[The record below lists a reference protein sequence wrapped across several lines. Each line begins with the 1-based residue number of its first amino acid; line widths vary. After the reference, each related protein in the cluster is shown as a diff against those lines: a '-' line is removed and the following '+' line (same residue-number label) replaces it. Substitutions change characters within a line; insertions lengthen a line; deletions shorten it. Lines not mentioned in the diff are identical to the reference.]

1 MSEVTTTTTAT
12 DAATT
17 ATTTDTPAVTTTATE
32 TGGGNPATE
41 TGGGNPATTQVET
54 TPTTSTTTENTETKP
69 EVLLGGEEP
78 PAEQPIQYTD
88 FTMPEGYSLNPE
100 DSKTLQELGQQF
112 KMPQEAVQKLVDLGV
127 QMQQRQAQEQQ
138 KVIASWVD
146 AAKADPEYGGEK
158 LKDNLLTAQRAFSLP
173 RGAEI
178 SKILFKSGLGN
189 HPAVIGFMT
198 EVGKLLEGDNM
209 THGKGTNTANVAPA
223 AVWYDKS

>member
-12 DAATT
+12 DT
-17 ATTTDTPAVTTTATE
+17 ATTTTAAPVGTTTETTNTTGTPPATVETNPVTTTATE
-32 TGGGNPATE
+32 NVEGN
-41 TGGGNPATTQVET
+41 
-54 TPTTSTTTENTETKP
+54 P
-69 EVLLGGEEP
+69 EVLLGGEQP

-88 FTMPEGYSLNPE
+88 FTMPEGYSLNPD

-138 KVIASWVD
+138 RVIASWVD

-158 LKDNLLTAQRAFSLP
+158 LKENLLTAQRAFSLP

-209 THGKGTNTANVAPA
+209 THGKGANTANVAPA

>member
-1 MSEVTTTTTAT
+1 MSQETTTTTAT
-12 DAATT
+12 DTATTAATT
-17 ATTTDTPAVTTTATE
+17 ETPAVTTTDTNAGTP
-32 TGGGNPATE
+32 PA
-41 TGGGNPATTQVET
+41 TQVET
-54 TPTTSTTTENTETKP
+54 TPTTTTTENQEKKP
-69 EVLLGGEEP
+69 EVLLGGEQP

-112 KMPQEAVQKLVDLGV
+112 KMPQDAVQKLVDLGV

-138 KVIASWVD
+138 KLITSWVD
-146 AAKADPEYGGEK
+146 AAKSDPEYGGEK
-158 LKDNLLTAQRAFSLP
+158 LKENLLTAQRAFSLP

-198 EVGKLLEGDNM
+198 EVGKLLEPDNM
-209 THGKGTNTANVAPA
+209 THGRGANNASVTPA
-223 AVWYDKS
+223 TVWYDKS

>member
-1 MSEVTTTTTAT
+1 MSEAATTTAT
-12 DAATT
+12 NT
-17 ATTTDTPAVTTTATE
+17 ATTTTSAAPIDTTTQTDPP
-32 TGGGNPATE
+32 PA
-41 TGGGNPATTQVET
+41 ASTTET
-54 TPTTSTTTENTETKP
+54 TPSATTTPESTETNP
-69 EVLLGGEEP
+69 EVLLGGEQP

-146 AAKADPEYGGEK
+146 AAKADPEYGGGK
-158 LKDNLLTAQRAFSLP
+158 LKEKLLTAQRAVSLP

-198 EVGKLLEGDNM
+198 EVGKLLEADNM
-209 THGKGTNTANVAPA
+209 THGKGANTANVAPA

>member
-1 MSEVTTTTTAT
+1 MSEVTTTTAT
-12 DAATT
+12 DTTTT
-17 ATTTDTPAVTTTATE
+17 AAAAPVDTTTETTNATGTPPATVETNPVTTTATE
-32 TGGGNPATE
+32 NVEGN
-41 TGGGNPATTQVET
+41 
-54 TPTTSTTTENTETKP
+54 P
-69 EVLLGGEEP
+69 EVLLGGEQP

-88 FTMPEGYSLNPE
+88 FTMPEGYSLNPD

-158 LKDNLLTAQRAFSLP
+158 LKENLLTAQRAFSLP

-198 EVGKLLEGDNM
+198 EVGKLLQGDNM
-209 THGKGTNTANVAPA
+209 THGKGANTASVTPA
-223 AVWYDKS
+223 SVWYDKS

>member
-12 DAATT
+12 DT
-17 ATTTDTPAVTTTATE
+17 ATTTTAAPVGTTTETTNTTGTPPATVETNPVTTTATE
-32 TGGGNPATE
+32 NVEGN
-41 TGGGNPATTQVET
+41 
-54 TPTTSTTTENTETKP
+54 P
-69 EVLLGGEEP
+69 EVLLGGEQP

-88 FTMPEGYSLNPE
+88 FTMPEGYSLNPD

-158 LKDNLLTAQRAFSLP
+158 LKENLLTAQRAFSLP

-198 EVGKLLEGDNM
+198 EVGKLLQGDNM
-209 THGKGTNTANVAPA
+209 THGKGANTASVTPA
-223 AVWYDKS
+223 SVWYDKS

>member
-17 ATTTDTPAVTTTATE
+17 ATTTDTPAATITATE
-32 TGGGNPATE
+32 TGGNNPV
-41 TGGGNPATTQVET
+41 TTQVET
-54 TPTTSTTTENTETKP
+54 TPTTNTSSENTETKS
-69 EVLLGGEEP
+69 EVLLGGEEL

-158 LKDNLLTAQRAFSLP
+158 LKENLLTAQRAFSLP

>member
-17 ATTTDTPAVTTTATE
+17 ATTTDTPAVTTT
-32 TGGGNPATE
+32 ATE

-100 DSKTLQELGQQF
+100 DSKVLQELGQQF

-127 QMQQRQAQEQQ
+127 QMQQRQIQEQQ
-138 KVIASWVD
+138 KTILSWLD
-146 AAKADPEYGGEK
+146 AAKADKEYGGENLEK
-158 LKDNLLTAQRAFSLP
+158 NLLTAQRAFSLP
-173 RGAEI
+173 RGDEI
-178 SKILFKSGLGN
+178 SKILYMSGLGN

-198 EVGKLLEGDNM
+198 EVGKLLEPDNM
-209 THGKGTNTANVAPA
+209 THGRGTNTANVAPA

>member
-17 ATTTDTPAVTTTATE
+17 ATTTDTPAATTTATE
-32 TGGGNPATE
+32 TGGDNPV
-41 TGGGNPATTQVET
+41 TTQVET
-54 TPTTSTTTENTETKP
+54 TPTTNTTTENTETKP

-158 LKDNLLTAQRAFSLP
+158 LKENLLTAQRAFSLP

-223 AVWYDKS
+223 TVWYDKS

>member
-1 MSEVTTTTTAT
+1 MSEAATTTAT
-12 DAATT
+12 NT
-17 ATTTDTPAVTTTATE
+17 ATTTTSAAPIDTTTQTDTPPAASTT
-32 TGGGNPATE
+32 
-41 TGGGNPATTQVET
+41 ET
-54 TPTTSTTTENTETKP
+54 TPSATTTPESTETNP
-69 EVLLGGEEP
+69 EVLLGGEQP

-158 LKDNLLTAQRAFSLP
+158 LKENLLTAQRAFSLP

-198 EVGKLLEGDNM
+198 EVGKLLEADNM
-209 THGKGTNTANVAPA
+209 THGKGANTANVAPA

>member
-17 ATTTDTPAVTTTATE
+17 ATTTDTPAANTT
-32 TGGGNPATE
+32 ATE

-54 TPTTSTTTENTETKP
+54 TPTTSTTTTENTETKP

-158 LKDNLLTAQRAFSLP
+158 LKENLLTAQRAFSLP

>member
-12 DAATT
+12 DT
-17 ATTTDTPAVTTTATE
+17 ATTTTAAPVGTTTETTNTTGTPPATVETNPVTTTATE
-32 TGGGNPATE
+32 NVEGN
-41 TGGGNPATTQVET
+41 
-54 TPTTSTTTENTETKP
+54 P
-69 EVLLGGEEP
+69 EVLLGGEQP

-88 FTMPEGYSLNPE
+88 FTMPEGYSLNPD

-138 KVIASWVD
+138 RVIASWVD

-158 LKDNLLTAQRAFSLP
+158 LKENLLTAQRAFSLP

-198 EVGKLLEGDNM
+198 EVGKLLQGDNM
-209 THGKGTNTANVAPA
+209 THGKGANTASVTPA
-223 AVWYDKS
+223 SVWYDKS

>member
-17 ATTTDTPAVTTTATE
+17 ATTTDTPAATTTATE
-32 TGGGNPATE
+32 TGGNNPV
-41 TGGGNPATTQVET
+41 TTQVET
-54 TPTTSTTTENTETKP
+54 TPTTNTSSENTETKS
-69 EVLLGGEEP
+69 EVLLGGEEL

-158 LKDNLLTAQRAFSLP
+158 LKENLLTAQRAFSLP

>member
-17 ATTTDTPAVTTTATE
+17 ATTTDTPAATTTATE
-32 TGGGNPATE
+32 TGGGS
-41 TGGGNPATTQVET
+41 PATTQVET

-127 QMQQRQAQEQQ
+127 QMQQRQIQEQQ
-138 KVIASWVD
+138 KTILSWLD
-146 AAKADPEYGGEK
+146 AAKADKEYGGENLEK
-158 LKDNLLTAQRAFSLP
+158 NLLTAQRAFSLP
-173 RGAEI
+173 RGDEI
-178 SKILFKSGLGN
+178 SKILYMSGLGN

-198 EVGKLLEGDNM
+198 EVGKLLEPDNM
-209 THGKGTNTANVAPA
+209 THGRGTNTANVAPA